1 MSGYICV
8 EGQCEMGGLIAHNRN
23 LEAAHRQIQAT
34 VDRLGGEV
42 EQMRKTLDF
51 VRTDPCFMYLG
62 SVTQD
67 TVTDALGLT
76 SILANQQS
84 VPEK

>member
-1 MSGYICV
+1 MS
-8 EGQCEMGGLIAHNRN
+8 QLGGPQWPESEIERY
-23 LEAAHRQIQAT
+23 ETAHRQIQAT

-76 SILANQQS
+76 SILANQQGA
-84 VPEK
+84 PEK